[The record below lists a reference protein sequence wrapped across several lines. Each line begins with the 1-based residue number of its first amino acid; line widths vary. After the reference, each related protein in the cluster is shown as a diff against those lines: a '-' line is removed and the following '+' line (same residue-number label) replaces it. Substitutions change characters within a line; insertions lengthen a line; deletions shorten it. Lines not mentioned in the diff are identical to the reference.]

1 MMQYL
6 GVFLKGFCMGGADI
20 VPGVSGGTIA
30 LITGIYQ
37 RLLKALSSFD
47 LVALRLLFQGRFKSL
62 LEHVDAAFLA
72 SLLSGMLLAVVTMA
86 NILSYLLANYSPVV
100 WGFFS
105 GLVLASTIFLVR
117 GHVQWRLSFWLPF
130 CCGMVLPVVLALAQP
145 SHIEP
150 TWPIVFFSA
159 VLAICAMVL
168 PGISGSF
175 ILLMLGMYEHVLR
188 AVRELDILFLIVFM
202 TGCAVGI
209 LSFSR
214 LISFLLE
221 KYTASVMAVLTGILA
236 GSMLKLWPWQFEGR
250 FLSPADYS
258 QAHSTQNFL
267 YITVLAWLMGMV
279 VILLSQRL
287 LERNEKNID

>member
-1 MMQYL
+1 MKQYL
-6 GVFLKGFCMGGADI
+6 GVFLKGFCMGCADI

-30 LITGIYQ
+30 LISGIYQ

-62 LEHVDAAFLA
+62 LDHVDAAFIA
-72 SLLSGMLLAVVTMA
+72 SLLSGILLAVVTMA

-105 GLVLASTIFLVR
+105 GLVLASTVFLVR
-117 GHVQWRLSFWLPF
+117 GHSQWRLSFWLPF
-130 CCGMVLPVVLALAQP
+130 CCGMVLPIALALTQP
-145 SHIEP
+145 GHIEP
-150 TWPIVFFSA
+150 TLLIVFLSA

-188 AVRELDILFLIVFM
+188 AVGELDLLFLIVFM
-202 TGCAVGI
+202 AGCAVGI

-221 KYTASVMAVLTGILA
+221 KYTMPVMAVLTGILA
-236 GSMLKLWPWQFEGR
+236 GSILKLWPWQFDGR
-250 FLSPADYS
+250 FLLPADYS
-258 QAHSTQNFL
+258 LAHSTPNFL
-267 YITVLAWLMGMV
+267 FVTAIAWIMGMV

-287 LERNEKNID
+287 LERNEKNIE